1 MKSLEQEEKASVSQI
16 GLSQQGQMNHL
27 SGTIIRDQSKSE
39 AAQKDLWQSIRTI
52 IGLQNQ
58 APPLQPVPRDNL
70 PLSFAQERLWFLD
83 QLEPGTAA
91 YNIPF
96 TFWITGPLNVS
107 ALERSLN
114 EILQRHEALRTT
126 FSSVEGKPVQVI
138 APTLSLT
145 LDVVDFRNFPP
156 DQRHSQVMQRVTEEA
171 KRPFDLSQGPL
182 FRACL
187 LQLDEDEHVLFLN
200 VHHIVFDYWSKEG
213 ILVRE
218 LAALY
223 EAFSS
228 GKPSPIPNL
237 SIQYPDFAAWQRQW
251 LQGEFLETLLSYWQ
265 RQLGGQ
271 LPELQLPTDRP
282 RPVVQTRQSA
292 CQKLLLSKDL
302 TEALKALSRQEGTT
316 LFVTLLAAFK
326 VLLKCYTQQDDLF
339 VCSPIA
345 NRNRQE
351 LKQLIGYFVNLLV
364 LRSDLSGDPSF
375 RELLGRVRPVFSGA
389 YAHQDLPLQQLV
401 NQLDLVQA
409 PLSQVMFVLQN
420 TPRQRLELP
429 GLTVSSLDVDSGTAD
444 FDLFLE
450 MVEDA
455 GTLSGVLKY
464 NTDLFEDATIIRMLT
479 HLQALLENIVADP
492 GQPISSLLP
501 LTEAERQQL
510 LNARANWRATPTCQ
524 LSSSEREK
532 SYVAPRNPLEL
543 QLAQLWEQ
551 VLGIE
556 AIGIRDNFFELGGE
570 SMLALRLFNQIEQ
583 KFGKYLPLAT
593 LIQAPTIEQL
603 ATVLNQEGESGS
615 SWSSLVPIQ
624 PGGSKPPFF
633 CIHGQGA
640 NVLIF
645 KDLARHLGSEQPFY
659 GLQARGL
666 DGKHPPLYRV
676 EDMAA
681 YYLQEV
687 RTVQPQGPYFLAG
700 YSLGGAIAFEMAQQ
714 LQRQGEEVAF
724 VGLLDTFGPGC
735 FKPVSFQEQL
745 TRQWRILLRF
755 GPEYPAKMFRK
766 RFGKGRQNVAGK
778 IYRSLGLSLPSSL
791 LSTSI
796 MEAAKRAGSN
806 YLPQVYPGQL
816 TLFRASDPP
825 GEDWYYHPP
834 GMPTPDDWYTRDSQY
849 GWAKVAGGGLEI
861 HDIPGSHGSMLK
873 EPQVRSLAE
882 KLRPCLEQ
890 AQASDR
896 GSNTLLPTV
905 V

>member
-1 MKSLEQEEKASVSQI
+1 
-16 GLSQQGQMNHL
+16 
-27 SGTIIRDQSKSE
+27 
-39 AAQKDLWQSIRTI
+39 
-52 IGLQNQ
+52 
-58 APPLQPVPRDNL
+58 LQPVARDGNL

-96 TFWITGPLNVS
+96 AFWITGPLNVS

-145 LDVVDFRNFPP
+145 LEVVDCRNFPP
-156 DQRHSQVMQRVTEEA
+156 DQRQSQVMQLATEAA
-171 KRPFDLSQGPL
+171 KQSFDLSRGPL
-182 FRACL
+182 FKAGL

-228 GKPSPIPNL
+228 GKSSPL
-237 SIQYPDFAAWQRQW
+237 SELPIQYPDFAVWQRQW
-251 LQGEFLETLLSYWQ
+251 LQGEFLETLQSYWQ

-271 LPELQLPTDRP
+271 LAELQLPTDYP
-282 RPVVQTRQSA
+282 RPAVQTRQSA
-292 CQKLLLSKDL
+292 CQKLDLSKEL
-302 TEALKALSRQEGTT
+302 TEALKTLSRQEGAT

-326 VLLKCYTQQDDLF
+326 VLLHCYTQQDDLF

-351 LKQLIGYFVNLLV
+351 LKELIGYFVNLLV

-375 RELLGRVRPVFSGA
+375 RELLGRVRPIFSGA

-401 NQLDLVQA
+401 NHLKVQA

-429 GLTVSSLDVDSGTAD
+429 GLAVSSLDFDSGTAD

-455 GTLSGVLKY
+455 GTLSGVVKY
-464 NTDLFEDATIIRMLT
+464 NTDLFEDATIIRMLSHFQT
-479 HLQALLENIVADP
+479 LLENIVAEP

-501 LTEAERQQL
+501 LTEAEKQQL
-510 LNARANWRATPTCQ
+510 LNARANCQTLPTRE
-524 LSSSEREK
+524 LARSEREK
-532 SYVAPRNPLEL
+532 NYVAPRNSLEL
-543 QLAQLWEQ
+543 QLAQIWGQ
-551 VLGIE
+551 ILGIE

-583 KFGKYLPLAT
+583 KFSKFLPLAT

-603 ATVLNQEGESGS
+603 ARVLSQEGESGS

-624 PGGSKPPFF
+624 PSGSKPPFF

-645 KDLARHLGSEQPFY
+645 QDLARHLGPEQPFY

-666 DGKHPPLYRV
+666 DGKHAPLYRV

-687 RTVQPQGPYFLAG
+687 RTVQPQGPYFLGG
-700 YSLGGAIAFEMAQQ
+700 YSLGGAIALEMAQQ
-714 LQRQGEEVAF
+714 LHRQGEEVAF

-735 FKPVSFQEQL
+735 FKPVSFPEQL
-745 TRQWRILLRF
+745 ARQWRILLRF
-755 GPEYPAKMFRK
+755 GPEYPVKKFRK
-766 RFGKGRQNVAGK
+766 QFGKGRQDVASK
-778 IYRSLGLSLPSSL
+778 IYRSLGLSLPSGML
-791 LSTSI
+791 RTSI

-806 YLPQVYPGQL
+806 YVPQTYSGHL
-816 TLFRASDPP
+816 TLFRASDLP

-834 GMPTPDDWYTRDSQY
+834 GMPTPDDWYTRAPQY
-849 GWAKVAGGGLEI
+849 GWDKVAGGGLEI

-882 KLRPCLEQ
+882 KLRACLEQ
-890 AQASDR
+890 AQAGDR
-896 GSNTLLPTV
+896 RSNTLVPTAV
-905 V
+905 